1 MTQDAKLLL
10 TASST
15 VTGGRSGEAHIG
27 RDRLH
32 VKLRPGRTRQEG
44 TDPEELFAAGYASCF
59 LSALNEVAD
68 ARGLKLE
75 PPQAKGLVSLHMGSQ
90 KDFFLSVVLQVYVPG
105 VDQATAQ
112 DLVNAAHAV
121 CPYSRA
127 VQGNVDV
134 RLEVLDAPVE

>member
-1 MTQDAKLLL
+1 MTQEAKLLL
-10 TASST
+10 TATAT
-15 VTGGRSGEAHIG
+15 VTGGRTGEAHIG

-32 VKLRPGRTRQEG
+32 VRLRPGRTRQEG

-68 ARGLKLE
+68 ARGLKLAS
-75 PPQAKGLVSLHMGSQ
+75 PQAKGLVSLHMGSQ

-105 VDQATAQ
+105 VDHDTAQ
-112 DLVNAAHAV
+112 ELVKTAHAV

-127 VQGNVDV
+127 IQGNVDV
-134 RLEVLDAPVE
+134 KLEVLDAPAE